1 MRISDWSSDV
11 CSSDLLGKIAG
22 FEMPAEA
29 ADQPQDVAADERLA
43 AGQAQLPHAEPDEG
57 AAQPV
62 EFLEREHLGL
72 RQEAHILRHA
82 VHAAQIAPVRH
93 RYAQVADLTAKR
105 VEHGGLPED
114 RKSTRLNSSQ

>member
-57 AAQPV
+57 DAQPV
-62 EFLEREHLGL
+62 EFPEREHPVLL
-72 RQEAHILRHA
+72 QEAHILRHA
-82 VHAAQIAPVRH
+82 VNHVQIAPVRPRH
-93 RYAQVADLTAKR
+93 SPVSELARDTDMERECHSGY
-105 VEHGGLPED
+105 
-114 RKSTRLNSSQ
+114 